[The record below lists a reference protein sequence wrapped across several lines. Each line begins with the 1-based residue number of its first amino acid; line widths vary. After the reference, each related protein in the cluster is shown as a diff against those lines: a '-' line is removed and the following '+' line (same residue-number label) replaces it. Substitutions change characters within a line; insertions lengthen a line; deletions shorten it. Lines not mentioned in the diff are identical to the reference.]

1 VNTVKPRRSQSLW
14 RTAALVSTLSGE
26 FVGSVLV
33 GVYVGRAVGAELG
46 QASVGAALGG
56 LGGFALAWY
65 AVFRTLRPFLRE
77 EDSRGPRDG
86 R

>member
-1 VNTVKPRRSQSLW
+1 MDTVEPRRSHSLW

-26 FVGSVLV
+26 FVVFVLG
-33 GVYVGRAVGAELG
+33 GVYVGRSLGAELG

-56 LGGFALAWY
+56 LAGFALAWY

-77 EDSRGPRDG
+77 EDSRGPKEG